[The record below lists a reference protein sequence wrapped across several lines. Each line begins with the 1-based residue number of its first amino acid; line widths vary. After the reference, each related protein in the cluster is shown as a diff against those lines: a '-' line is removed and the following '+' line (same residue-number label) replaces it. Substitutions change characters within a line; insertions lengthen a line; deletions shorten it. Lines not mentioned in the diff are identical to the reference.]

1 MTSRL
6 RLITNYWEGIVA
18 ADFTLDQVRQHSARL
33 GYLLAEQALTCL
45 VAYDTR
51 FMSSLFA
58 QDIYRSFTELGV
70 PVSMVPTAVPLPAV
84 QLALDKQQAD
94 CALIVS
100 ARNRPY
106 WYNGLVLLDPGASNL
121 SLNDDTPTNNT
132 PAAPAA
138 PPFPEMPEGGTPGQA
153 ITTDTTLDL
162 RRPYIDMFPHL
173 VDLNLIRRSTLTVF
187 ADPMHGTVV
196 GYLPAVL
203 GDNSQTKA
211 IEINREPD
219 PLFDRL
225 PPLPAHTNLARLR
238 KLVRESDSNLG
249 LAFSA
254 DGTALGAVDKNGEQL
269 TQLEMALLLASYL
282 VRQYRQKGVVI
293 APPPANGTPLAAAA
307 SRGVSAWEQVLGFKV
322 ELADNPTERI
332 TEFLEQGQQ
341 DLLLGCTA
349 AGEII
354 INKYSTYPDAL
365 IAGLL
370 LVEIVARSGGSL
382 RASLN
387 ELHARLERQQ

>member
-1 MTSRL
+1 MSSRL

-18 ADFTLDQVRQHSARL
+18 ADFTLEQVRQHSARL
-33 GYLLAEQALTCL
+33 GDMLAEQALTCL

-70 PVSMVPTAVPLPAV
+70 PVSMVPTPVPLPAV

-94 CALIVS
+94 CAIIVS

-106 WYNGLVLLDPGASNL
+106 WYNGLVLLDPGQSNL
-121 SLNDDTPTNNT
+121 SLQAEASAAALP
-132 PAAPAA
+132 APA
-138 PPFPEMPEGGTPGQA
+138 PFPDMPEGGTPGQA

-162 RRPYIDMFPHL
+162 RRPYIDMLQNL

-187 ADPMHGTVV
+187 ADPMHGTMV
-196 GYLPAVL
+196 GYLPAVM
-203 GDNSQTKA
+203 GEGSYTKA

-254 DGTALGAVDKNGEQL
+254 DGTALGVVDKNGEQINL
-269 TQLEMALLLASYL
+269 LDMALLLGAYL
-282 VRQYRQKGVVI
+282 VRHYRQKGVVI
-293 APPPANGTPLAAAA
+293 APPPVPGTALAAAA
-307 SRGVSAWEQVLGFKV
+307 TRGISAWEQVLGFRV
-322 ELADNPTERI
+322 ELADDPTERI
-332 TEFLEQGQQ
+332 TEFLADGQH
-341 DLLLGCTA
+341 DLLLGCTN

-370 LVEIVARSGGSL
+370 LIELVARSGGTL

-387 ELHARLERQQ
+387 ELHASLERQR

>member
-6 RLITNYWEGIVA
+6 RLITNYWEGIVT
-18 ADFTLDQVRQHSARL
+18 ADFTLEQVRKRSTRL
-33 GYLLAEQALTCL
+33 GEILADQALTCL

-70 PVSMVPTAVPLPAV
+70 PVSMVPTPVPLPAV
-84 QLALDKQQAD
+84 QLALNKQRAD
-94 CALIVS
+94 CAIIVS

-106 WYNGLVLLDPGASNL
+106 WYNGLVLLDPGQSTL
-121 SLNDDTPTNNT
+121 SLQAEANT
-132 PAAPAA
+132 AALPPPA
-138 PPFPEMPEGGTPGQA
+138 PFPEMPEGGTPGQA

-162 RRPYIDMFPHL
+162 RRPYLDML
-173 VDLNLIRRSTLTVF
+173 QNVVDLSLIRRSTLTVF
-187 ADPMHGTVV
+187 ADPMHGTMV
-196 GYLPAVL
+196 GYLPAVM
-203 GDNSQTKA
+203 GEGSQTKA

-249 LAFSA
+249 LAFSS
-254 DGTALGAVDKNGEQL
+254 DGTALGVVDKNGEQL
-269 TQLEMALLLASYL
+269 TLLDTALLLASYL
-282 VRQYRQKGVVI
+282 VRQHRQKGVVI
-293 APPPANGTPLAAAA
+293 APPPAHGTPLAAAA
-307 SRGVSAWEQVLGFKV
+307 TRGISAWEQVLGFRV
-322 ELADNPTERI
+322 ELAENPTERI
-332 TEFLEQGQQ
+332 TEFLDDDQQ
-341 DLLLGCTA
+341 DLLLGCTN

-354 INKYSTYPDAL
+354 INKYSPYPDAL

-370 LVEIVARSGGSL
+370 LVELIARSGGSL

-387 ELHARLERQQ
+387 ELHASLERRR

>member
-1 MTSRL
+1 MTSRF

-18 ADFTLDQVRQHSARL
+18 ADFTLEQVRQHSARL
-33 GYLLAEQALTCL
+33 GGMLADQALTCL

-70 PVSMVPTAVPLPAV
+70 PVSMVPTPVPLPAV
-84 QLALDKQQAD
+84 QLALDKQRAD
-94 CALIVS
+94 CAIVVS

-106 WYNGLVLLDPGASNL
+106 WYNGLVLLDPGQSTL
-121 SLNDDTPTNNT
+121 SLQAEANT
-132 PAAPAA
+132 AALPPPA
-138 PPFPEMPEGGTPGQA
+138 PFPEMPEGGTPGQA

-162 RRPYIDMFPHL
+162 RRPYLDMLQNL

-187 ADPMHGTVV
+187 ADPMHGTMV
-196 GYLPAVL
+196 GYLPAVM
-203 GDNSQTKA
+203 GEGSQTKA

-249 LAFSA
+249 LAFSS
-254 DGTALGAVDKNGEQL
+254 DGTALGVVDKNGEQL
-269 TQLEMALLLASYL
+269 TLLDTALLLASYL
-282 VRQYRQKGVVI
+282 VRQHRQKGVVI

-307 SRGVSAWEQVLGFKV
+307 TRGISAWEQVLGFRV

-332 TEFLEQGQQ
+332 TEFLEDGQQ
-341 DLLLGCTA
+341 DLLLGCTN

-370 LVEIVARSGGSL
+370 LVELIARSGGTL

-387 ELHARLERQQ
+387 ELHASLERQR

>member
-18 ADFTLDQVRQHSARL
+18 ADFTLEQVRQRSARL
-33 GYLLAEQALTCL
+33 GEMLADQALTCL

-70 PVSMVPTAVPLPAV
+70 PVSMVPTPVPLPAV
-84 QLALDKQQAD
+84 QLALDKQRAD
-94 CALIVS
+94 CAIIVS

-106 WYNGLVLLDPGASNL
+106 WYNGLVLLDPGQSTL
-121 SLNDDTPTNNT
+121 SLQAEATTAVLP
-132 PAAPAA
+132 PPV
-138 PPFPEMPEGGTPGQA
+138 PFPEIPEGGTPGQA

-162 RRPYIDMFPHL
+162 RRPYLDMFHNL

-187 ADPMHGTVV
+187 ADPMHGTMV
-196 GYLPAVL
+196 GYLPAVM
-203 GDNSQTKA
+203 GEGSQTKA

-254 DGTALGAVDKNGEQL
+254 DGTALGVVDKNGEQPTL
-269 TQLEMALLLASYL
+269 LDTALLLASYL
-282 VRQYRQKGVVI
+282 VRQHRQKGVVI
-293 APPPANGTPLAAAA
+293 APPPMNGTPLAAAA
-307 SRGVSAWEQVLGFKV
+307 TRGISAWEQVLGFRV
-322 ELADNPTERI
+322 ELADDPTARI
-332 TEFLEQGQQ
+332 TEFLEDGQQ
-341 DLLLGCTA
+341 DLLLGCTN

-370 LVEIVARSGGSL
+370 LVELIARSGGTL

-387 ELHARLERQQ
+387 ELQASLERRR

>member
-18 ADFTLDQVRQHSARL
+18 ADFTLEQVRQHSARL
-33 GYLLAEQALTCL
+33 GEMLADQALTCL

-70 PVSMVPTAVPLPAV
+70 PVSMVPTPVPLPAV
-84 QLALDKQQAD
+84 QLALDKQRAD
-94 CALIVS
+94 CAIIVS

-106 WYNGLVLLDPGASNL
+106 WYNGLVLLDPGQSTL
-121 SLNDDTPTNNT
+121 SLQAEATT
-132 PAAPAA
+132 AALP
-138 PPFPEMPEGGTPGQA
+138 PPVPFPEMPEGGTPGQA

-162 RRPYIDMFPHL
+162 RRPYLDMFHNL

-187 ADPMHGTVV
+187 ADPMHGTMV
-196 GYLPAVL
+196 GYLPAVM
-203 GDNSQTKA
+203 GEGSQTKA

-254 DGTALGAVDKNGEQL
+254 DGTALGVVDKNGEQL
-269 TQLEMALLLASYL
+269 TLLDTALLLASYL
-282 VRQYRQKGVVI
+282 VRQHRQKGVVI
-293 APPPANGTPLAAAA
+293 APPPMNGTPLAAAA
-307 SRGVSAWEQVLGFKV
+307 TRGISAWEQVLGFRV

-332 TEFLEQGQQ
+332 TEFLEDGQQ
-341 DLLLGCTA
+341 DLLLGCTN

-370 LVEIVARSGGSL
+370 LVELIARSGGTL

-387 ELHARLERQQ
+387 ELHASLERQR

>member
-1 MTSRL
+1 MSSRL

-18 ADFTLDQVRQHSARL
+18 ANFTLEQVRQHSARL
-33 GYLLAEQALTCL
+33 GEMLVDQALTCL

-70 PVSMVPTAVPLPAV
+70 PVSMVPTPVPLPAV

-94 CALIVS
+94 CAIIVS

-106 WYNGLVLLDPGASNL
+106 WYNGLVLLDPGQSNL
-121 SLNDDTPTNNT
+121 SLQAEASTAAVVP
-132 PAAPAA
+132 APA
-138 PPFPEMPEGGTPGQA
+138 PFPEMPEGGTPGQA

-162 RRPYIDMFPHL
+162 RRPYLDMLNNL
-173 VDLNLIRRSTLTVF
+173 VDLSLIRRSTLTVF
-187 ADPMHGTVV
+187 ADPMHGTMV
-196 GYLPAVL
+196 GYLPAVM
-203 GDNSQTKA
+203 GAGSQTKA

-254 DGTALGAVDKNGEQL
+254 DGTALGVVDKNGEQL
-269 TQLEMALLLASYL
+269 TQLDMALLLASYL

-293 APPPANGTPLAAAA
+293 APPPAQGTPLAAAA
-307 SRGVSAWEQVLGFKV
+307 TRGINAWEQALGFRV
-322 ELADNPTERI
+322 ELADDPTERI
-332 TEFLEQGQQ
+332 TEFLADGQQ
-341 DLLLGCTA
+341 DLLLGCTG

-370 LVEIVARSGGSL
+370 LIEIVARNGSL
-382 RASLN
+382 RAPLTD
-387 ELHARLERQQ
+387 LHASLERQR